1 MMEFPRSR
9 AALVQIVLLLFHNTH
24 QRVVSGPASMAAMH
38 LEGFDGVLAFGEVV
52 RDACIRRA
60 AYDALLLGS
69 ILSTRDGQGSLLPTP
84 RRSRRSRIIEEKNSE
99 FTCFALKVSLP

>member
-1 MMEFPRSR
+1 
-9 AALVQIVLLLFHNTH
+9 
-24 QRVVSGPASMAAMH
+24 MH

-52 RDACIRRA
+52 RDAYIRGLRRTRFYLA
-60 AYDALLLGS
+60 ANS

-84 RRSRRSRIIEEKNSE
+84 RRSRRSGIIEEKNSE